1 MVFTTIT
8 GVQVKLTQSVEVP
21 PRYGGQDVTVTAP
34 AQAVFP
40 GVTGNISANA
50 LLTTCCN
57 DQVTVSNPEPF
68 TGGVDPQVVHSVS
81 QADLA
86 RVRNAFY
93 AQLQQMARQTLQK
106 KFSRNHGATVQPT
119 P

>member
-68 TGGVDPQVVHSVS
+68 TGGVDPQVGHIVS
-81 QADLA
+81 QPPLDGVGKVLNSQPHQPP
-86 RVRNAFY
+86 RP
-93 AQLQQMARQTLQK
+93 QLQK
-106 KFSRNHGATVQPT
+106 KFSAILN
-119 P
+119 

>member
-68 TGGVDPQVVHSVS
+68 TGGLDPQDVHSVS
-81 QADLA
+81 QADLD
-86 RVRNAFY
+86 RGRNALY
-93 AQLQQMARQTLQK
+93 AQIQQRAWQQRGK
-106 KFSRNHGATVQPT
+106 KIATYEREAIAPT
-119 P
+119 